1 MRGANATKTKRAR
14 RLRRNATD
22 AELKL
27 WYHLRSR
34 RLDGCKFVHQEP
46 IDPYVVDFVC
56 RERHLIIEVDG
67 GQHAIDARDEARD
80 AFLRFQGYRVLR
92 FWNNDI
98 FLNTTGV
105 LETIAR
111 ALAAPPPLHPDRP
124 QASLR
129 RLRCDPTSP
138 RKRGEVI
145 CWTSRGASEN
155 NPRGHGA
162 FRAFAHPTLAVR

>member
-111 ALAAPPPLHPDRP
+111 PWQRRRPFTRIARRQACAGCDAIRPLP
-124 QASLR
+124 AS
-129 RLRCDPTSP
+129 
-138 RKRGEVI
+138 GE
-145 CWTSRGASEN
+145 R
-155 NPRGHGA
+155 
-162 FRAFAHPTLAVR
+162 